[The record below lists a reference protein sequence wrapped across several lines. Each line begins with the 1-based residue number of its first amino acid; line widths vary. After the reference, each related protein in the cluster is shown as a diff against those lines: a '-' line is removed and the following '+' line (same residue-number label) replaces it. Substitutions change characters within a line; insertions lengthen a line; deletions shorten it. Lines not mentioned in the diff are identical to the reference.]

1 MRGGRASARGFKNH
15 APPARLVAPWKQA
28 LHARRSR
35 AELRTYFYPHPFRP
49 SGMTTLEGRG
59 LSKSIDGHPVLKDVT
74 FGLQDGELAAILGP
88 SGGGK
93 TTLFRCI
100 LGELTPEA
108 GEIFIDGQEG
118 GQLPTERPGIGGV
131 YPSLAPFPHLPR
143 ADNIGDG
150 FWAPRGP
157 AGTPQQRAPL

>member
-35 AELRTYFYPHPFRP
+35 AELRTYFYPHPLRAV
-49 SGMTTLEGRG
+49 GMPALEVRG

-108 GEIFIDGQEG
+108 GGRLLG
-118 GQLPTERPGIGGV
+118 GPEVGHTPC
-131 YPSLAPFPHLPR
+131 
-143 ADNIGDG
+143 
-150 FWAPRGP
+150 
-157 AGTPQQRAPL
+157 AGRRIRVGY